1 VFAFLPLILRNSLRN
16 RRRSLL
22 TILSVAASLCLLG
35 ILGAVYNNFYYSQ
48 ASPDQA
54 LRLIVR
60 NRVSLANPFPISY
73 RARILQVPGV
83 DEAVIL
89 QWFGGTYKDARDT
102 NNFFGRFAVEPERL
116 FRVYPEYKLTDTERL
131 NFQRERSACIVG
143 RKLANR
149 LGFKIGDRV
158 QIVGDIFPM
167 TLDLIVRGIYDS
179 KADNENLF
187 FHFEYLNKG
196 FGGGGRMDQIST
208 LVIHVRSTDLVPVV
222 SRQVDDLFRNSSV
235 QTLTETEHSFQLS
248 FLAFLGNVKL
258 FFLMISGAV
267 AFTMFLITANTMAMS
282 VRERTREVG
291 ILKTIGFTPPEI
303 LRLLVGES
311 VTIALIG
318 AAIGL
323 GLANVVC
330 KALAQAPSTFADL
343 STLHMP
349 DEIYWIGFGSAA
361 LLGLL
366 ACFIPAWNASRLSII
381 DALRVTD

>member
-1 VFAFLPLILRNSLRN
+1 MLAFLPLILRNSLRN

-35 ILGAVYNNFYYSQ
+35 ILGAIYNNFYYSQ

-73 RARILQVPGV
+73 RSRILQVPGV
-83 DEAVIL
+83 EEAVIY
-89 QWFGGTYKDARDT
+89 QWFGGVYKDARNT
-102 NNFFGRFAVEPERL
+102 NNFFGRFAVEPDRL
-116 FRVYPEYKLTDTERL
+116 FRVYPEFKLTDSERL
-131 NFQRERSACIVG
+131 SFQRERTAFIVG

-149 LGFKIGDRV
+149 LGFKLGDRI

-179 KADNENLF
+179 AADNENLF

-196 FGGGGRMDQIST
+196 FGSGGNMDRIST
-208 LVIHVRSTDLVPVV
+208 LIIHVRSTDLVPTV
-222 SRQVDDLFRNSSV
+222 SREVDELFRNSPV
-235 QTLTETEHSFQLS
+235 QTLTESEHSFQLS
-248 FLAFLGNVKL
+248 FLAFLGNVKM
-258 FFLMISGAV
+258 FFLLISGAV

-311 VTIALIG
+311 ITIALIG

-323 GLANVVC
+323 SLANMIC
-330 KALAQAPSTFADL
+330 GALRRAPSTFADL

-349 DEIYWIGFGSAA
+349 NEIYAIGFASAMI
-361 LLGLL
+361 LGLL
-366 ACFIPAWNASRLSII
+366 ACFFPAWNASRLSII
-381 DALRVTD
+381 EALRVSD

>member
-1 VFAFLPLILRNSLRN
+1 VFAFLPLILRNSIRN

-35 ILGAVYNNFYYSQ
+35 ILGAIYNNFYYSQ

-60 NRVSLANPFPISY
+60 NRVSLANPFPVSY
-73 RARILQVPGV
+73 RSRIMQVPGV
-83 DEAVIL
+83 EEAVIY
-89 QWFGGTYKDARDT
+89 QWFGGVYKDARDT
-102 NNFFGRFAVEPERL
+102 NNFFGRFAVEPDRL
-116 FRVYPEYKLTDTERL
+116 FRVYPEFKLTDQERL
-131 NFQRERSACIVG
+131 AFQKERSACIVG
-143 RKLANR
+143 RKLATR
-149 LGFKIGDRV
+149 LGFKVGDRV

-167 TLDLIVRGIYDS
+167 TLDLIIRGIYDS

-196 FGGGGRMDQIST
+196 FSGGGNMDRVSV
-208 LVIHVRSTDLVPVV
+208 LVLHVKSTDLVPTVAKE
-222 SRQVDDLFRNSSV
+222 VDDLFRNSPV
-235 QTLTETEHSFQLS
+235 QTLTESEHAFQLS
-248 FLAFLGNVKL
+248 FLAFLGNVKM

-303 LRLLVGES
+303 LRLLIGES
-311 VTIALIG
+311 ITIAMIG

-323 GLANVVC
+323 GLASMIC
-330 KALAQAPSTFADL
+330 GALAKAPSTFADL

-349 DEIYWIGFGSAA
+349 GEIYYIGFGSAA

-366 ACFIPAWNASRLSII
+366 ACFFPAWNASRLSII
-381 DALRVTD
+381 EALRVTD

>member
-1 VFAFLPLILRNSLRN
+1 MFAFLPLILRNSLRN

-35 ILGAVYNNFYYSQ
+35 ILGAIYNNFYYAQ

-83 DEAVIL
+83 EEAVIL

-116 FRVYPEYKLTDTERL
+116 FRVYPEYKLTDQERL
-131 NFQRERSACIVG
+131 DFQKERSACIVG

-149 LGFKIGDRV
+149 LGFKVGDRL

-167 TLDLIVRGIYDS
+167 TLDLTIRGIYDS

-208 LVIHVRSTDLVPVV
+208 LVIHVRSTDIVPTV
-222 SRQVDDLFRNSSV
+222 SREIDDLFRNSAV
-235 QTLTETEHSFQLS
+235 QTQTETEHSFQLS

-303 LRLLVGES
+303 LRLLIGES
-311 VTIALIG
+311 ITIALIG

-323 GLANVVC
+323 GLASMIC
-330 KALAQAPSTFADL
+330 GALRQAPSTFADL
-343 STLHMP
+343 STLQMP
-349 DEIYWIGFGSAA
+349 NEIYAIGFGAA
-361 LLGLL
+361 AVLGLL
-366 ACFIPAWNASRLSII
+366 ACVFPAWNASRLSII
-381 DALRVTD
+381 EALRVSD

>member
-1 VFAFLPLILRNSLRN
+1 MFAFLPLILRNSIRN

-35 ILGAVYNNFYYSQ
+35 ILGAIYNNFYYAQ

-60 NRVSLANPFPISY
+60 NRVSLANPFPVSY
-73 RARILQVPGV
+73 RQRILQVPGV
-83 DEAVIL
+83 EEAVIY
-89 QWFGGTYKDARDT
+89 QWFGGVYKDARDT
-102 NNFFGRFAVEPERL
+102 NNFFGRFAVEPDRL
-116 FRVYPEYKLTDTERL
+116 FRVYPEFKLTDEERL
-131 NFQRERSACIVG
+131 DFQKERSACIVG
-143 RKLANR
+143 RKLATR
-149 LGFKIGDRV
+149 LGFKVGDRL

-167 TLDLIVRGIYDS
+167 TLDLIIRGIYDS
-179 KADNENLF
+179 KTDNENLF

-196 FGGGGRMDQIST
+196 FGGGGNMDRIST
-208 LVIHVRSTDLVPVV
+208 LVLHVRSTDLVPKV
-222 SRQVDDLFRNSSV
+222 SREVDDLFRNSPV
-235 QTLTETEHSFQLS
+235 QTLTESEHSFQLS
-248 FLAFLGNVKL
+248 FLAFLGNVKV

-311 VTIALIG
+311 ITIAMIG

-323 GLANVVC
+323 GLATLIC
-330 KALAQAPSTFADL
+330 GALAKAPSMFADL

-349 DEIYWIGFGSAA
+349 TEIYFIGFGSAA

-366 ACFIPAWNASRLSII
+366 ACFFPAWNASRLSII
-381 DALRVTD
+381 EALRVTD

>member
-1 VFAFLPLILRNSLRN
+1 MLGFLPLIVRNSLRN

-22 TILSVAASLCLLG
+22 TILSVSASLCLLG
-35 ILGAVYNNFYYSQ
+35 VLGAVYNNFYYSE
-48 ASPDQA
+48 ASPHQA

-83 DEAVIL
+83 EEAVIL

-102 NNFFGRFAVEPERL
+102 QNFFGRFAVEPERL
-116 FRVYPEYKLTDTERL
+116 FRVYPEYKLTDSERL
-131 NFQRERSACIVG
+131 AFQRERSACIVG

-149 LGFKIGDRV
+149 LGFKLGDKL

-167 TLDLIVRGIYDS
+167 TLDLTVRGIYDS
-179 KADNENLF
+179 VNDNENLF
-187 FHFEYLNKG
+187 FHYEYLNKG
-196 FGGGGRMDQIST
+196 FGGGSRMDQIST

-222 SRQVDDLFRNSSV
+222 SRNIDELFRNSAV

-258 FFLMISGAV
+258 FFLMISSAV

-291 ILKTIGFTPPEI
+291 ILKTIGFTPSEI
-303 LRLLVGES
+303 LRILIGES

-318 AAIGL
+318 AAVGL
-323 GLANVVC
+323 WLASGLVSVLRN
-330 KALAQAPSTFADL
+330 APSTFADF

-349 DEIYWIGFGSAA
+349 NEMIWIGMAASAV
-361 LLGLL
+361 LGVG
-366 ACFIPAWNASRLSII
+366 ACFVPAWSASRLSII
-381 DALRVTD
+381 EALRVSD

>member
-1 VFAFLPLILRNSLRN
+1 MFAFLPLILRNSLRN

-35 ILGAVYNNFYYSQ
+35 ILGAIYNNFYYSQ

-83 DEAVIL
+83 EEAVIL

-116 FRVYPEYKLTDTERL
+116 FRVYPEYKLTDQERL
-131 NFQRERSACIVG
+131 AFQKERSACIVG
-143 RKLANR
+143 RKLATR
-149 LGFKIGDRV
+149 LGFKLGDRL

-167 TLDLIVRGIYDS
+167 TLDLTIRGIYDS

-196 FGGGGRMDQIST
+196 FGGGGRMDQVST
-208 LVIHVRSTDLVPVV
+208 LVLHVRSTDIVPTV
-222 SRQVDDLFRNSSV
+222 SREVDDLFRNSSV
-235 QTLTETEHSFQLS
+235 QTQTETEHSFQLS

-303 LRLLVGES
+303 LRLLIGES
-311 VTIALIG
+311 ITIALIG

-323 GLANVVC
+323 GLASTIC
-330 KALAQAPSTFADL
+330 GALRQAPSTFADL
-343 STLHMP
+343 STLQMP
-349 DEIYWIGFGSAA
+349 NEIYAIGFGAA
-361 LLGLL
+361 AVLGLL
-366 ACFIPAWNASRLSII
+366 ACFFPAWNASRLSII